1 MLKKI
6 FIPKLFIF
14 IFTFGFIISASSMSC
29 KDLEGDFYAKCNNH
43 DSACKNLK
51 LCQDLR
57 HKCPQQIDEYA
68 SCQTYK
74 DCISENSPPNG
85 TNRNSCVYEWSTGPN
100 QPGTCANTNR
110 FLDSVAWRCP
120 GFETYNDVFNDRNF
134 NCDGHKGRYWNS
146 HSECRQARAAY
157 EKSIEEKRCQFTSNI
172 PSVSTCKEAFNSVSF
187 GDKEQGIT
195 KEIMDHSRDP
205 NGVYNNIVEFQ
216 RAFYEDSDSA
226 SGASAK

>member
-1 MLKKI
+1 MAVLSGRRQKI
-6 FIPKLFIF
+6 P
-14 IFTFGFIISASSMSC
+14 S
-29 KDLEGDFYAKCNNH
+29 
-43 DSACKNLK
+43 
-51 LCQDLR
+51 Q
-57 HKCPQQIDEYA
+57 
-68 SCQTYK
+68 SCQKVQRLGTQGPIERTRNVLSQYLINK
-74 DCISENSPPNG
+74 GPSKAFGIVGMSEISSQYFQKVRVN
-85 TNRNSCVYEWSTGPN
+85 TFADGPHPLFS
-100 QPGTCANTNR
+100 QSTCANTNR